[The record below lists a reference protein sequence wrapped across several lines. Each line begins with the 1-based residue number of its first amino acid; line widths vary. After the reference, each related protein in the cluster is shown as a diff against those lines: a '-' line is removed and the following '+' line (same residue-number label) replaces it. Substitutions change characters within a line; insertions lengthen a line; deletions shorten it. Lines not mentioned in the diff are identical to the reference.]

1 MRYRTMVYYIQLG
14 NAVTH
19 KLYQRGVIKLLDS
32 VIGVNEASKITGLS
46 AGTIK
51 NYCAEGKIVSKKIGQ
66 TWVIDKNILKESFK
80 MTKTYE
86 GSYTFNVNISEGDN
100 KKIEQ
105 EVNRI
110 HNMLNDPHNQ
120 KEINGLETLLYELEL
135 EVNENEDNIAS
146 IESVEYGKLNTDTGY
161 NHFIVADVEIETVE
175 EYEEYNVNLG
185 NVRAFK
191 ELE

>member
-66 TWVIDKNILKESFK
+66 TWVIDKNIL
-80 MTKTYE
+80 
-86 GSYTFNVNISEGDN
+86 
-100 KKIEQ
+100 
-105 EVNRI
+105 
-110 HNMLNDPHNQ
+110 
-120 KEINGLETLLYELEL
+120 
-135 EVNENEDNIAS
+135 NEDNIAS

>member
-1 MRYRTMVYYIQLG
+1 MKHLRLLG
-14 NAVTH
+14 CQQEQSKTIVL
-19 KLYQRGVIKLLDS
+19 KVRSYQ
-32 VIGVNEASKITGLS
+32 
-46 AGTIK
+46 
-51 NYCAEGKIVSKKIGQ
+51 KKIGQ

-135 EVNENEDNIAS
+135 EIGRAS
-146 IESVEYGKLNTDTGY
+146 CSERVEKSS
-161 NHFIVADVEIETVE
+161 ADV
-175 EYEEYNVNLG
+175 
-185 NVRAFK
+185 
-191 ELE
+191 